1 VRVVLVED
9 HQLVRTAVRRLLE
22 ADGFQ
27 VVAEAADAAAGT
39 EAVLREAP
47 DLCLMDIAIPGGG
60 IGATREI
67 SRRAPGTTVVM
78 LTASADHENV
88 IDSIRA
94 GAAGYLLKGMN
105 PARLVN
111 ALRGVLAGEAAIPRP
126 LMAQLITELQTQG
139 RHRTLVGKDG
149 RAKLTGR
156 EFEVLELMCDGLS
169 NSAIAK
175 RLSIS
180 PVTVRRHSSE
190 VVRKLGV
197 RDRDEA
203 IALVKDAP

>member
-1 VRVVLVED
+1 
-9 HQLVRTAVRRLLE
+9 
-22 ADGFQ
+22 
-27 VVAEAADAAAGT
+27 
-39 EAVLREAP
+39 
-47 DLCLMDIAIPGGG
+47 MDVGIPGGG
-60 IGATREI
+60 IAATREI
-67 SRRAPGTTVVM
+67 GRRAPKTTVVM
-78 LTASADHENV
+78 LTASAEHEDV

-105 PARLVN
+105 PARLAN
-111 ALRGVLAGEAAIPRP
+111 ALRGVLGGEAAIPRP

-139 RHRTLVGKDG
+139 RRRTLVGKDG

-169 NSAIAK
+169 NPAIAK

-203 IALVKDAP
+203 IALVKDAL